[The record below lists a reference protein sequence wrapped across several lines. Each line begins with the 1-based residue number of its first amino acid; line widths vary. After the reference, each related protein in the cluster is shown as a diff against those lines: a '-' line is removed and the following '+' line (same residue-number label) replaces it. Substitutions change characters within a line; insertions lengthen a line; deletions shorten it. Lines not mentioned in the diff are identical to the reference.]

1 MVVLSASMLC
11 ACSSIDDFYGGRP
24 PPPGSGSSSSFG
36 DRFRSMFGGAT
47 EAPATATM
55 APSPG
60 ASTEVECP
68 RVDIRQGAS
77 TLMSNA
83 SNVEQSAMSL
93 RYQATFGRTARE
105 CIVQGGT
112 LSIKVGVQGRIIIGP
127 AGGAGDTTVPLRV
140 ALVKEGVEPKTVW
153 SKLYTV
159 PVSVPPGQLNVPF
172 THVVEDMAV
181 PMPSASDLDSYV
193 IYVGF
198 DPQGAAQERK
208 PPARPAGRP
217 RPKSG

>member
-1 MVVLSASMLC
+1 
-11 ACSSIDDFYGGRP
+11 
-24 PPPGSGSSSSFG
+24 
-36 DRFRSMFGGAT
+36 
-47 EAPATATM
+47 
-55 APSPG
+55 
-60 ASTEVECP
+60 
-68 RVDIRQGAS
+68 VDIRQGAS
-77 TLMSNA
+77 TLMTNA
-83 SNVEQSAMSL
+83 PNSEGAMSL

-112 LSIKVGVQGRIIIGP
+112 LSIKVGVQGRVILGP

-140 ALVKEGVEPKTVW
+140 ALVKEGIEPKTVW

-181 PMPSASDLDSYV
+181 PMPSGSDLDSYV

-198 DPQGAAQERK
+198 DPQGAVQDKK
-208 PPARPAGRP
+208 PPGKPAARPRA
-217 RPKSG
+217 KSG

>member
-1 MVVLSASMLC
+1 MAVLGASMLC

-36 DRFRSMFGGAT
+36 ERFRSMFGGAT
-47 EAPATATM
+47 EAPASATM
-55 APSPG
+55 TPSPG
-60 ASTEVECP
+60 ASAEVDCP

-83 SNVEQSAMSL
+83 SSADQSAMTL

-105 CIVQGGT
+105 CMVQGAT
-112 LSIKVGVQGRIIIGP
+112 LSIKVGVQGRIILGP
-127 AGGAGDTTVPLRV
+127 AGGPGDTTVPLRV
-140 ALVKEGVEPKTVW
+140 ALVKEGIEPKTVW

-159 PVSVPPGQLNVPF
+159 PVSVGPGQLNVPF

-181 PMPSASDLDSYV
+181 PMPSPSDLDHYI

-198 DPQGAAQERK
+198 DPQGAAQEK
-208 PPARPAGRP
+208 KLPGKPAGHSRA
-217 RPKSG
+217 KSG